1 MESKVDM
8 VIINIFFKVLFSVLP
23 PHFVHVAVLVLIAP
37 SLAGGG
43 DRCQPKHSLQL
54 PIPFAT
60 TIEAH
65 VPRTGAPQREA
76 TTMRSL
82 CTTAKSSPCSP
93 QLEACHS
100 YKDSE

>member
-43 DRCQPKHSLQL
+43 DRCQPKYSLQL
-54 PIPFAT
+54 LILFAT

-65 VPRTGAPQREA
+65 VPRTGALQQEA

>member
-23 PHFVHVAVLVLIAP
+23 PHFVHVAVPVLIAP

-54 PIPFAT
+54 PILCAT
-60 TIEAH
+60 TSEAH
-65 VPRTGAPQREA
+65 VP
-76 TTMRSL
+76 
-82 CTTAKSSPCSP
+82 
-93 QLEACHS
+93 
-100 YKDSE
+100 

>member
-8 VIINIFFKVLFSVLP
+8 VIVNIFFKVLFSVLP
-23 PHFVHVAVLVLIAP
+23 PHFVHVAVPVLIAP
-37 SLAGGG
+37 SLDGGG

-54 PIPFAT
+54 PILFAT

-65 VPRTGAPQREA
+65 VPRTSAPQREA

-82 CTTAKSSPCSP
+82 YTTAKSSPC
-93 QLEACHS
+93 
-100 YKDSE
+100 